1 MQNHFWISQP
11 ASTLPS
17 PLRFLSTCTLLLFFW
32 VLWGPT
38 ALRAQSIAP
47 TPLPLAPANTL
58 VVVAGGHGAALWQT
72 DSGEPV
78 GQISPGA
85 RLVASK
91 RSSDGQW
98 LYVTTETGAA
108 GWAAV
113 DSLLVF
119 YRLTLPTEA
128 VTITPVIPT
137 PQPTATLENTPADRA
152 GGAATAITSTIVI
165 TVATVSDPV
174 SAAPALTGDEPTA
187 RVTLATQRLNIRSG
201 PGTNYAV
208 IAKAAP
214 AQQFTILGRNADQS
228 WVEVLLTDLPG
239 GFGWVAAQYLETD
252 ALVTVTVSTRVND
265 AAPQPQP
272 ASVASVASI
281 GAVQPATAAPGLS
294 GKLVFQT
301 SFGGPIYLYE
311 LGSGQLRQLTSGFDP
326 ALSPDGR
333 QVVFTRDGGAN
344 GVYVIN
350 SDGSDE
356 HKIFGERE
364 LLRSPKWS
372 PDGQWIV
379 FSRSDEFEDCRIFDE
394 DGNCYRESAFPA
406 SNPRDYPLGKERIPK
421 LARID
426 PNGKNYRD
434 LATMEKAVA
443 PDWNSSGVVYQSVA
457 GLQITA
463 DRLDAVNRELFFEI
477 QRQYHQD
484 PDWQPGGGRV
494 VFQQRQGS
502 HWQLFAINPDGTGL
516 TALTRPAT
524 ALVDTMP
531 SNVAPAWSPDGQSIV
546 FLSNRTED
554 NSAGSWRLWV
564 MNADGS
570 HQRPLPVNLP
580 FTYNYVLE
588 QVVDWGP

>member
-1 MQNHFWISQP
+1 MQNNFLISQP
-11 ASTLPS
+11 SSNS
-17 PLRFLSTCTLLLFFW
+17 PLPIRLLSGPILLLLFLLL
-32 VLWGPT
+32 LWPVS
-38 ALRAQSIAP
+38 LHAQSTPP
-47 TPLPLAPANTL
+47 TPLPLAPDNTL
-58 VVVAGGHGAALWQT
+58 VVVAGGQGTALWQT
-72 DSGEPV
+72 DSSEPTE
-78 GQISPGA
+78 QINAGA

-91 RSSDGQW
+91 RSTDGQW
-98 LYVTTETGAA
+98 LYVTTDTGTS
-108 GWAAV
+108 GWAAA
-113 DSLLVF
+113 DQLLVF
-119 YRLTLPTEA
+119 YRLALPTEA
-128 VTITPVIPT
+128 VTITPNTPT
-137 PQPTATLENTPADRA
+137 PLPTATPENTTNSAAVSVATPAA
-152 GGAATAITSTIVI
+152 MTATAM
-165 TVATVSDPV
+165 VSSPV
-174 SAAPALTGDEPTA
+174 SAAPVMTGDEPTA
-187 RVTLATQRLNIRSG
+187 RVSLATQRLNIRSG
-201 PGTNYAV
+201 PGTSYAV

-214 AQQFTILGRNADQS
+214 AQQFTLLGRNEDQS
-228 WVEVLLTDLPG
+228 WVEVLLTDAPG

-252 ALVTVTVSTRVND
+252 AALAVLDISTRINN
-265 AAPQPQP
+265 AAPQPQSAAA
-272 ASVASVASI
+272 ASVAPA
-281 GAVQPATAAPGLS
+281 APVQQTTAATGLS
-294 GKLVFQT
+294 GNLVFQT
-301 SFGGPIYLYE
+301 SFGGPIYLYA

-344 GVYVIN
+344 GVYLIN
-350 SDGSDE
+350 SDGSNE

-379 FSRSDEFEDCRIFDE
+379 FVRGDEFEDCRIFDE

-443 PDWNSSGVVYQSVA
+443 PDWNSNGIVYQSVA

-463 DRLDAVNRELFFEI
+463 DQPDAVNRELFFEI

-502 HWQLFAINPDGTGL
+502 HWQIFAINPDGAGL

-531 SNVAPAWSPDGQSIV
+531 SSVAPAWSPNGQSIV

-554 NSAGSWRLWV
+554 NSAGPWRLWV

-570 HQRPLPVNLP
+570 NQRPLPVNLT
-580 FTYNYVLE
+580 FTYNYVTE